1 MHTPLKIPSH
11 VPPSPPTIMTSSGAV
26 GVPFTNTN
34 VSPGRLSRSSRGRSF
49 EEAPEQWQ
57 PILHA
62 SNQVVLYNP
71 HSHALSIALTTNE
84 AAKGVVVTRRQR
96 LENTDIHTRDT
107 CPYCKQTL
115 PPGFNHDTEDD
126 NEERWEDVDEVAED
140 ASTDPAYHS
149 RASDYFRLLQIANET
164 SSNASS
170 RRQSRSPTLRVGDN
184 GDSDETRRETEE
196 YGSTQGAFPAEK
208 MAEGYFKMFFREECK
223 LGMGAN
229 GTVYLC
235 QVSILDAFG
244 LQTLTRV

>member
-1 MHTPLKIPSH
+1 
-11 VPPSPPTIMTSSGAV
+11 MTSSGALV
-26 GVPFTNTN
+26 VPFTNTN
-34 VSPGRLSRSSRGRSF
+34 VSPGRLSRSSRAQSF

-84 AAKGVVVTRRQR
+84 AAKGVVVTRRPR
-96 LENTDIHTRDT
+96 LESTDIHTRDT

-115 PPGFNHDTEDD
+115 PPGFSHDTNGDS
-126 NEERWEDVDEVAED
+126 EERWEDVDEVAED

-170 RRQSRSPTLRVGDN
+170 RRQSRSPTFRVGDDE
-184 GDSDETRRETEE
+184 DSNERRREMEE
-196 YGSTQGAFPAEK
+196 NRSTQGAFPAEK
-208 MAEGYFKMFFREECK
+208 MAEGYFKMFFQEECK

-235 QVSILDAFG
+235 QVGFRNASALFV
-244 LQTLTRV
+244 LTRL